1 MNICELS
8 SKRKEKK
15 IDVSTGFIGRKEGES
30 IHLFDINMYKC
41 VVDSIRQSVSI
52 IGYYTN

>member
-1 MNICELS
+1 MNICEFS

-41 VVDSIRQSVSI
+41 VVDSIR
-52 IGYYTN
+52 